1 MRLGSSCTRS
11 DEGSCILVAA
21 ALLVRDL
28 DGDLDGDL
36 AGDLAGVDG
45 AGESVLAVARRDL
58 VVLRGVLA
66 GESDAIDSA
75 AGD

>member
-1 MRLGSSCTRS
+1 
-11 DEGSCILVAA
+11 
-21 ALLVRDL
+21 VRDL

>member
-1 MRLGSSCTRS
+1 M
-11 DEGSCILVAA
+11 VAA
-21 ALLVRDL
+21 ALLVR
-28 DGDLDGDL
+28 DLDGDL

-58 VVLRGVLA
+58 VVLRGVIA

-75 AGD
+75 AGDG